1 VNLRLLATDA
11 MALPALSE
19 QQREALLAT
28 VRLLTQ
34 VAFGSLI
41 VLSPFRARW
50 ELAARP
56 AGSVYGDY
64 TDFLLYWSDVAFV
77 AVLALWA
84 LSLLISGKR
93 PWLGPAVIR
102 WPVVALMVATWAS
115 IPFSV
120 DAPLSAYSA
129 LRLTAAVLLGL
140 YVANELSLRQLA
152 LPLAVM
158 VGLQAVVGVSQ
169 AIDQGS
175 VGLYGLGEYRLD
187 VNAGGTSVVWSDVG
201 PRQLRAYGLT
211 DHPNILGGLLAVSL
225 LLIGGVAARARS
237 EWTALFGTVF
247 AIGCVALV
255 LTFSR
260 GAGLAMAMALV
271 LVFGLLALR
280 RDRRT
285 FIGWAGICVAAFV
298 LCLTLV
304 KPYGDYL
311 SIRTGLLESG
321 PTSSTEQRAISEREA
336 LAKATNEIFV
346 SRPLLG
352 VGAGGLPTAMSER
365 FPDFSYFY
373 QPAHF
378 ALLTVAAETGLVG
391 GMAYGALM
399 VVPFFLLWWRRKE
412 LTPDLIAVSG
422 ALLAVTLIGLLDY
435 YTWTLAPGRILFWLV
450 LGLWVA
456 EYARR
461 SEAPADA

>member
-1 VNLRLLATDA
+1 MNLRLPAA
-11 MALPALSE
+11 AAIPLPALSE
-19 QQREALLAT
+19 ERRAAVLAV
-28 VRLLTQ
+28 VRLLTR
-34 VAFGSLI
+34 VAFGMLI
-41 VLSPFRARW
+41 VLAPFRARW
-50 ELAARP
+50 ELTVRHDAT
-56 AGSVYGDY
+56 VYGDY
-64 TDFLLYWSDVAFV
+64 TDFLLYWSDIAFI
-77 AVLALWA
+77 AMLALWG
-84 LSLLISGKR
+84 LSLLISGRR
-93 PWLGPAVIR
+93 PWLGPAAVR
-102 WPVVALMVATWAS
+102 WPVIVLILATWAS

-120 DAPLSAYSA
+120 DAQLSAYSA
-129 LRLTAAVLLGL
+129 LRLTGAVLFAL
-140 YVANELSLRQLA
+140 YVANEISLRQLT
-152 LPLAVM
+152 LPLMIM

-175 VGLYGLGEYRLD
+175 VGLYDLGEYRLD

-225 LLIGGVAARARS
+225 LLIGGVAARARG

-247 AIGCVALV
+247 AIGCAALL

-260 GAGLAMAMALV
+260 SAGLSMVLALV
-271 LVFGLLALR
+271 LVFGLLAYR
-280 RDRRT
+280 RDWRT
-285 FIGWAGICVAAFV
+285 LMGWAGICIAAVV
-298 LCLTLV
+298 LCLMLI

-321 PTSSTEQRAISEREA
+321 PTSSTERRSISEREA
-336 LAKATNEIFV
+336 LAKTTNEIFV

-365 FPDFSYFY
+365 FPDFSYYY

-422 ALLAVTLIGLLDY
+422 ALLAVTVIGMLDY
-435 YTWTLAPGRILFWLV
+435 YTWTLAPGRLLFWLV
-450 LGLWVA
+450 VGLWVA
-456 EYARR
+456 TYAHR
-461 SEAPADA
+461 SEAAADA